1 MVNLEVPILQVR
13 DAKTGESVGYGA
25 DYTLERDSRLA
36 LAAIG
41 YGDGFLRANS
51 SATNHMGA
59 RVAIKGQLVPVVG
72 RVSMDTIAI
81 DITDLGPNG
90 PVPGEMVE
98 ILGPNVSIDDLADAA
113 GTIGYEIL
121 TNLHGRYRRNYIGAA
136 E

>member
-1 MVNLEVPILQVR
+1 MPKP
-13 DAKTGESVGYGA
+13 ASP
-25 DYTLERDSRLA
+25 LA
-36 LAAIG
+36 MARTI
-41 YGDGFLRANS
+41 RW
-51 SATNHMGA
+51 SATVGLRSRPLDMAMAFCAPTVQPQTIWGA